1 MDTYIP
7 NADDRSV
14 TVTKAHGFVV
24 VSWWQDKSGDGRKG
38 LFDYQHHKTLNDAL
52 DAYDEYLRGEYAR
65 ASAMGIFACDALGLP
80 VRRLDAE
87 HLMRLIAET
96 RAGQ

>member
-7 NADDRSV
+7 SADDKQI
-14 TVTKAHGFVV
+14 TVTKASGFVV
-24 VSWWQDKSGDGRKG
+24 VSWYQDRSGDGRKG
-38 LFDYQHHKTLNDAL
+38 TFEYQHYKTLNDAL
-52 DAYDEYLRGEYAR
+52 DGYDEYLRGEYTR
-65 ASAMGIFACDALGLP
+65 ASGMGIFACDALGLP

-96 RAGQ
+96 RQS